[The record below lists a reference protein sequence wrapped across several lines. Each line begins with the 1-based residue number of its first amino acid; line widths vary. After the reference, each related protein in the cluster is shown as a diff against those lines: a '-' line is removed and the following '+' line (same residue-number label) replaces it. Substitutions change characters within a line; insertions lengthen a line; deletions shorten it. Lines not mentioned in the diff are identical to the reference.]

1 MCSAHRSVLLLA
13 IGITY
18 FSKYGNGQFSINLP
32 SKVIL
37 PENTA
42 TGTTVFTVESAI
54 LQEGGFIRVVS
65 MFPSDTE
72 KVFQFDTKNNRVV
85 VKNGSL
91 LNFEGLNK
99 AYVIRLEEQI
109 QVRRKRQVPIDLTL
123 LIELQ
128 DVREVSDLMPWS
140 SSGTCCDDVRKIIWL
155 TPVCS
160 VLELLA
166 VVICSVIVAICFIKK
181 GNRTTVEPF
190 NPGK

>member
-1 MCSAHRSVLLLA
+1 
-13 IGITY
+13 
-18 FSKYGNGQFSINLP
+18 
-32 SKVIL
+32 
-37 PENTA
+37 
-42 TGTTVFTVESAI
+42 
-54 LQEGGFIRVVS
+54 

-72 KVFQFDTKNNRVV
+72 NVFQFDTKNNRVV

-99 AYVIRLEEQI
+99 AYVIRLEP
-109 QVRRKRQVPIDLTL
+109 VRSKVLIDLTL

-160 VLELLA
+160 VLELIA
-166 VVICSVIVAICFIKK
+166 VVICSVIVVICFIKK